1 MKGKNKVC
9 RKVSKTLSD
18 YSSQLHR
25 FLPKKL
31 LTLLNFPSETQ
42 KGHDF
47 SSCSARTRAGSTQ
60 TKLKASQTKQFI
72 TAIVTHMPSFVCMYK
87 TWKKGQR
94 SQLSYCYQGFL
105 WKNNPWKSGKPQLL
119 HPQKNNFP
127 RKNTLLTAKQALH
140 LCSLRLTPAALQGG
154 SGRRWRRGADMSFW
168 LMLQRMIRVLW
179 VNVL

>member
-47 SSCSARTRAGSTQ
+47 SSCSARTSAGSTQ
-60 TKLKASQTKQFI
+60 TKLQASQTKQFI

-119 HPQKNNFP
+119 HPQKNSFP
-127 RKNTLLTAKQALH
+127 RKNTLFNSKAGSA
-140 LCSLRLTPAALQGG
+140 SLFAPPDPSSPA
-154 SGRRWRRGADMSFW
+154 GRVWETLEAWSRHEFLADASEDD
-168 LMLQRMIRVLW
+168 
-179 VNVL
+179 